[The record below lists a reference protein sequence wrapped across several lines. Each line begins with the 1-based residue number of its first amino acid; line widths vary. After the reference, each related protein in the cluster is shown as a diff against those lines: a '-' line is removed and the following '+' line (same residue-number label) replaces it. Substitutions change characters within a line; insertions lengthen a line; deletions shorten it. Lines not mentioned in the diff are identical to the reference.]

1 MSDAGILEAISRLE
15 KTIEPSAALE
25 ARVAELERSAA
36 RAEGRAEGAGP
47 PVAAATIAALVTRL
61 DAVESGAADDARVVE
76 LILRHSPRPVSWQ
89 KLITAVTALVV
100 PIVLALLGQDAPAST
115 LPVGDGATP
124 AHDEHPGE

>member
-15 KTIEPSAALE
+15 KTIEPSSALE

-47 PVAAATIAALVTRL
+47 PVTAATVAAIVARL

-76 LILRHSPRPVSWQ
+76 LILRHAPRPVSWQ
-89 KLITAVTALVV
+89 KIITAVTALVV
-100 PIVLALLGQDAPAST
+100 PIVLALLGQDAPASA
-115 LPVGDGATP
+115 LVAEDGVEPVHDG
-124 AHDEHPGE
+124 EPGE

>member
-47 PVAAATIAALVTRL
+47 PVTAATVAALVARL
-61 DAVESGAADDARVVE
+61 DAVEGGAATDARVVE

-89 KLITAVTALVV
+89 KLITAVAALVV
-100 PIVLALLGQDAPAST
+100 PIVLALLGQDAPASA
-115 LPVGDGATP
+115 LDSEDGAEP
-124 AHDEHPGE
+124 VHDEHPGE

>member
-89 KLITAVTALVV
+89 KLITAVAALVV